1 MTSEEKKKLGN
12 GLISYATDVKVWL
25 REEEDEEKKEQFQL
39 LLDAID
45 IVLDSFEDDL
55 ELDDL

>member
-12 GLISYATDVKVWL
+12 GLISYAADVKVWL

-45 IVLDSFEDDL
+45 IVLDSFGDDL